1 MLSQKSA
8 KLNRCIA
15 QIAILIHNKYLAIPS
30 KVNLNFLMIY
40 PPVNIPVARD
50 GRVVA
55 PRNERKI
62 VIIYSYS
69 EMALRMKHCVH
80 QPNLL

>member
-1 MLSQKSA
+1 
-8 KLNRCIA
+8 
-15 QIAILIHNKYLAIPS
+15 
-30 KVNLNFLMIY
+30 MIY